1 MRLNYKT
8 RKLLSEE
15 TVNKQQIEFAIEKA
29 KLNLSSDILATKEAL
44 SDARA
49 KLEELKTTYPLDVN
63 AIMVSSSAVEGYEAG
78 LSKLEALKE
87 ELGL

>member
-15 TVNKQQIEFAIEKA
+15 AVNKQQIEFAIEKA
-29 KLNLSSDILATKEAL
+29 RLNLSSDILATKEAL
-44 SDARA
+44 SGAKA

-63 AIMVSSSAVEGYEAG
+63 AIMEATSAVEGYEEG
-78 LSKLEALKE
+78 LFRLETLKE

>member
-1 MRLNYKT
+1 MRLNYKA

-29 KLNLSSDILATKEAL
+29 RLNLSSDILATKEAL
-44 SDARA
+44 SDAKA
-49 KLEELKTTYPLDVN
+49 KLEELKTTYPLDVK
-63 AIMVSSSAVEGYEAG
+63 AIMGATSAVEGYEEG
-78 LSKLEALKE
+78 LSKLGALKE